1 MDDLIKKLFKN
12 SEEMLSGCLYMMSAK
27 KRHAVY
33 GICAFA
39 EIIDDILNSKQITSQ
54 KIELLDAWQKEIENV
69 YNNAKPRSLAV
80 RALFKNFS
88 GLNLVKEDFLVFIDN
103 GRQEL
108 LNPPQV
114 LSTNN
119 YNKSCDNKSGAFIR
133 QLLRVLGCRDEE
145 KITKLSD
152 CLGKALQTTVYLR
165 DVKEDAADGKIYMP
179 KDCLQK
185 AGISSTKPLEI
196 IVDNNLGLARS
207 ELGKLASSNYAEA
220 FAEINSFDKKTSQR
234 LRAFFYPY
242 KYCFDVME
250 KRGWEVI
257 TPKPKLSVFAKI
269 WLLIKAYTE
278 K

>member
-1 MDDLIKKLFKN
+1 MDELIKKLFKN

-27 KRHAVY
+27 KRHAIY

-39 EIIDDILNSKQITSQ
+39 EIIDDILNSKQTTSK
-54 KIELLDAWQKEIENV
+54 KIELLDAWQQEIEKF
-69 YNNAKPRSLAV
+69 YNHAKLRSLAG
-80 RALFKNFS
+80 RALFKNFA

-114 LSTNN
+114 LSANK
-119 YNKSCDNKSGAFIR
+119 YNQSCDSKSGAFIR
-133 QLLRVLGCRDEE
+133 QLLRVLGCHNEE
-145 KITKLSD
+145 KIAKLSD

-185 AGISSTKPLEI
+185 AGISSTKPSEI
-196 IVDNNLGLARS
+196 IVDNNLKLARS
-207 ELGKLASSNYAEA
+207 ELGKFASFNYTEA
-220 FAEINSFDKKTSQR
+220 FTEINSFDKKTSQR
-234 LRAFFYPY
+234 LKAFFYPY

-250 KRGWEVI
+250 KRGWEII
-257 TPKPKLSVFAKI
+257 TPKPRITAFTKV